1 MAFAKKSRLRI
12 GIAAAVVLLILVLY
26 HVLFSSIA
34 MKRIWLP
41 MVKQHTGVDF
51 QVEQCSVSLFS
62 RRTFSAGAAA
72 TFNSA
77 PPRNTLP
84 AAAAAAV
91 REVFRKSRRFM
102 RTVLLRLQ
110 IHHFIFI
117 SGTSGFWSSSSSF
130 RTISSVVR
138 LYF

>member
-1 MAFAKKSRLRI
+1 MKKLPQYRLE
-12 GIAAAVVLLILVLY
+12 AALLLVLALMTGALLADPQTRLQRGLRDGLAALCA
-26 HVLFSSIA
+26 VLALLLLRTLFRAKWRRRLIA
-34 MKRIWLP
+34 QLQR
-41 MVKQHTGVDF
+41 
-51 QVEQCSVSLFS
+51 
-62 RRTFSAGAAA
+62 
-72 TFNSA
+72 
-77 PPRNTLP
+77 